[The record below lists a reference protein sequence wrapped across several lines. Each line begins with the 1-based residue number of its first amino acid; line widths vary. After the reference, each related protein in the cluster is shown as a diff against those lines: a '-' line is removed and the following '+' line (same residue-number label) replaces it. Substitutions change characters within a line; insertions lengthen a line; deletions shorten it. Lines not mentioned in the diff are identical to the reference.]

1 MPTATLKYLGNLRTE
16 MTHVQSGRVVVTDA
30 PTDNNGKGE
39 AFSPTDLMSSSL
51 CACMITI
58 MGIAAETHGF
68 SIDGAT
74 AEITKIMSPEP
85 RKVAE
90 VQVEIKFPPNNYSG
104 KEKKII
110 EHISRTCPVA
120 LSLHESVKQNVKLI
134 FT

>member
-1 MPTATLKYLGNLRTE
+1 MPTSTLKYLGNLRTE
-16 MTHVQSGRVVVTDA
+16 MTHVKSGQVVITDA
-30 PTDNNGKGE
+30 PIDNNGNGE

-58 MGIAAETHGF
+58 MGIAAQNHGF

-74 AEITKIMSPEP
+74 AEITKIMSAEP

-90 VQVEIKFPPNNYSG
+90 IHIEIKFPTNNYSD

-110 EHISRTCPVA
+110 EHITKTCPVA
-120 LSLHESVKQNVKLI
+120 LSMHESVSQEIKL
-134 FT
+134 TYS

>member
-1 MPTATLKYLGNLRTE
+1 MPTSTLKYLGNLRTE
-16 MTHVQSGRVVVTDA
+16 MTHVKSGQVVVTDA

-58 MGIAAETHGF
+58 MGVAAQSHGF

-74 AEITKIMSPEP
+74 AEITKIMSTDP
-85 RKVAE
+85 RKVS
-90 VQVEIKFPPNNYSG
+90 EIQIEIIFPPNNYST

-110 EHISRTCPVA
+110 DHITKTCPVA
-120 LSLHESVKQNVKLI
+120 LSLHENVIQNVKL
-134 FT
+134 TYL

>member
-1 MPTATLKYLGNLRTE
+1 MPTSTLKYLGNLRTE
-16 MTHVQSGRVVVTDA
+16 MTHVKSGQVVVTDA
-30 PTDNNGKGE
+30 PIDNNGKGE

-58 MGIAAETHGF
+58 MGIAAQNYGF

-74 AEITKIMSPEP
+74 AEITKIMSAEP

-90 VQVEIKFPPNNYSG
+90 IHIEIKFPTNNYSD

-110 EHISRTCPVA
+110 EHITKTCPVA
-120 LSLHESVKQNVKLI
+120 LSMNESVSQEIKL
-134 FT
+134 TYS